1 MGGLS
6 DEYKYP
12 KSPYLQRTMD
22 NVDRLEDRMALADAN
37 ARRPL
42 NMPMETN
49 IKWVQST
56 IPLPGYVNTKGRKV
70 MDTKVGRPP
79 RPVVAKDFT
88 KYIGEIVNDTYEG
101 RYVEVVGVVGDL
113 VAIKSRPG
121 NVTPEF
127 REPSS
132 LMLF

>member
-42 NMPMETN
+42 DSTSNQTIEGDMSMPYV
-49 IKWVQST
+49 KKAPGLPK
-56 IPLPGYVNTKGRKV
+56 PL
-70 MDTKVGRPP
+70 
-79 RPVVAKDFT
+79 VANDFK
-88 KYIGEIVNDTYEG
+88 KYIGEIVNDTYED

-113 VAIKSRPG
+113 VAVKTRPG
-121 NVTPEF
+121 NYTPEF
-127 REPSS
+127 KNPSS